1 MFYSMKVGELT
12 ARHRDVKAQGNK
24 GELIIGFY
32 HKVLQMFSC
41 VSIESVLTCSMF
53 WFENGT

>member
-1 MFYSMKVGELT
+1 MKVGELT